1 MPRNTAASKTAAG
14 PSNTSEDET
23 VTVSTPQAELAA
35 ANAEIKRL
43 RELLLAQDTPVSN
56 DESVSDAQRL
66 ATVLQALS
74 QRLSGSSETHAAPR
88 RSAKVADPL
97 LLTDG
102 TDPTFDN
109 WKLQLRD
116 KLEVNADH
124 FPTPRA
130 KMAYVFGRTGRDAQ
144 THLRP
149 RYTEDST
156 EPFVSEEEMINH
168 LSSIYEDPFKV
179 QNARLNYKS
188 LNMKTTETF
197 SAFQTRFLH
206 LAGQAQIPQED
217 LLPDLFDKLTLDLQR
232 AVLPAYTTAQTL
244 KGLTDHCLAIN

>member
-14 PSNTSEDET
+14 PLNTSKDKIIT
-23 VTVSTPQAELAA
+23 VLTPQAELAA
-35 ANAEIKRL
+35 ANAEIERL

-56 DESVSDAQRL
+56 DESLLDAQRL
-66 ATVLQALS
+66 TTVLQALS
-74 QRLSGSSETHAAPR
+74 QRLSGSTEAQVAPK
-88 RSAKVADPL
+88 RSAKVADPP

-130 KMAYVFGRTGRDAQ
+130 KMAYVFGRTGGDAQ

-149 RYTEDST
+149 QYTKDFT
-156 EPFVSEEEMINH
+156 NPFIFKEEMIEY
-168 LSSIYEDPFKV
+168 LSSIFKDFF
-179 QNARLNYKS
+179 K
-188 LNMKTTETF
+188 
-197 SAFQTRFLH
+197 
-206 LAGQAQIPQED
+206 I
-217 LLPDLFDKLTLDLQR
+217 
-232 AVLPAYTTAQTL
+232 
-244 KGLTDHCLAIN
+244 